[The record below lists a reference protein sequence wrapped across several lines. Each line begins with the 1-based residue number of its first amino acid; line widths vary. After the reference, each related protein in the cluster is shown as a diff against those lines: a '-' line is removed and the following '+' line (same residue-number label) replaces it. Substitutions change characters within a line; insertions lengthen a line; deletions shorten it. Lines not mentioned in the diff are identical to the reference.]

1 MNNLDNIGVDELDYD
16 IQNHMKFSWFDTD
29 TYEFNKD
36 DNNGYVF
43 GIVSWYG
50 QYDLDTVADWY
61 NSDGSSLYANA
72 INDSITKSIGYLMI
86 SVDTDQDHGMG
97 EVVVQNPEPF
107 DVYVDPK

>member
-29 TYEFNKD
+29 AYKFNKD

-61 NSDGSSLYANA
+61 NSDGSDISWEWFTTEQERDQTFK
-72 INDSITKSIGYLMI
+72 IN
-86 SVDTDQDHGMG
+86 QG
-97 EVVVQNPEPF
+97 ER
-107 DVYVDPK
+107 K